1 MTFRPALVLAT
12 ALTACSL
19 SAAAALSPD
28 PSGATVRQL
37 VLGIE
42 TPAEW
47 ASIPY
52 QNIGSVVLTTRTSG
66 AADGAALLSRR
77 LDATLTMNSDRI
89 MDDAVPATELTI
101 NITRNDEL
109 IAKCVLDL
117 GHSLGS
123 SEPQINDYHLVLT
136 ERSDAPFQAASG
148 TCSTIDG
155 SGAMARGIPQLNETD
170 VVRLETTG
178 LTLQSL
184 VAAAQ

>member
-1 MTFRPALVLAT
+1 MRFHPALVLAP
-12 ALTACSL
+12 ALTVFSL
-19 SAAAALSPD
+19 TAAAALSPD
-28 PSGATVRQL
+28 PSGGSVKQL
-37 VLGIE
+37 VLGIA

-47 ASIPY
+47 KSIPH
-52 QNIGSVVLTTRTSG
+52 QNIGSVVLTTKTSG
-66 AADGAALLSRR
+66 AADGAIPLSRR

-89 MDDAVPATELTI
+89 MDDGVPATELTI
-101 NITRNDEL
+101 NITRNDDL

-123 SEPQINDYHLVLT
+123 SEPQVNDYHLVLT
-136 ERSDAPFQAASG
+136 ERTDATVQAAAG

-155 SGAMARGIPQLNETD
+155 SGAVARGIPQLLETD
-170 VVRLETTG
+170 VVRLDTAG